1 MKILWANTTFLHPTN
16 RGGQIRTLEML
27 KRLHATNEV
36 HYTALADPGEEE
48 GIERSKEYC
57 SHVYPVA
64 YRTVNKNS
72 PEFALQ
78 LIRGVVSPVPVAV
91 FRRKSA
97 AMAKFLAEL
106 LAREKFDS
114 IVCDFLVSS
123 INMPRLDTSVLFQHN
138 VETVI
143 WQRYAETATDPVRK
157 MYFGLQARK
166 MFAYEQRVCRA
177 ARHVITVSDVDARQI
192 REMFGI
198 ESVTPAPTGVDTAY
212 FHPSVTRDINAEYA
226 ADLVFVGSMDYMA
239 NVDGVSYFVRE
250 ILPLIQRRR
259 PGTTFTIVGRKP
271 PAQIL
276 AMASDPLIHVTGSV
290 PDVRPY
296 LWNSSISIVPLRVGG
311 GTRLKIY
318 ESMAAGAAVV
328 STTIGAEGLAY
339 EAGRNIEIADG
350 AESFAKT
357 CVDVLEDARR
367 RQAIADAGL
376 HMVRERFS
384 WESVTQEFA
393 GILESCRLT

>member
-1 MKILWANTTFLHPTN
+1 MRYTTPRWPT
-16 RGGQIRTLEML
+16 
-27 KRLHATNEV
+27 
-36 HYTALADPGEEE
+36 PGDEE

-57 SHVYPVA
+57 SHVYPVP
-64 YRTVNKNS
+64 YRTVNKSS

-91 FRRKSA
+91 FRRQSD
-97 AMAKFLAEL
+97 AMAKCLAGL

-114 IVCDFLVSS
+114 IVVDFLVST
-123 INMPRLDTSVLFQHN
+123 INMPRLDTSVVFQHN

-143 WQRYAETATDPVRK
+143 WQRYAQTATDPLRK
-157 MYFGLQARK
+157 MYFQLQARK
-166 MFAYEQRVCRA
+166 MFAYEQRVCRE

-198 ESVTPAPTGVDTAY
+198 NSVTPAPTGVDTAY
-212 FHPSVTRDINAEYA
+212 FHPPSTRDVNPEYA

-239 NVDGVSYFVRE
+239 NVDGVAYFARE

-259 PGTTFTIVGRKP
+259 PGTTVSIVGRKP
-271 PAQIL
+271 PAQITAL
-276 AMASDPLIHVTGSV
+276 ASDPLVRVTGSV

-296 LWNSSISIVPLRVGG
+296 LWNSSVSIVPLRVGG

-318 ESMAAGAAVV
+318 ESMAAGAAVL
-328 STTIGAEGLAY
+328 STIIGAEGLTY
-339 EAGRNIEIADG
+339 ENGRNIVIADG
-350 AESFAKT
+350 PEAFANG
-357 CVDVLEDARR
+357 CVDLLEDASR
-367 RQAIADAGL
+367 RQAVANAGL

-393 GILESCRLT
+393 DILESCRLA

>member
-1 MKILWANTTFLHPTN
+1 
-16 RGGQIRTLEML
+16 
-27 KRLHATNEV
+27 
-36 HYTALADPGEEE
+36 
-48 GIERSKEYC
+48 
-57 SHVYPVA
+57 
-64 YRTVNKNS
+64 
-72 PEFALQ
+72 
-78 LIRGVVSPVPVAV
+78 
-91 FRRKSA
+91 
-97 AMAKFLAEL
+97 
-106 LAREKFDS
+106 
-114 IVCDFLVSS
+114 
-123 INMPRLDTSVLFQHN
+123 
-138 VETVI
+138 
-143 WQRYAETATDPVRK
+143 
-157 MYFGLQARK
+157 
-166 MFAYEQRVCRA
+166 
-177 ARHVITVSDVDARQI
+177 
-192 REMFGI
+192 MFGI

-350 AESFAKT
+350 AEGFAKT
-357 CVDVLEDARR
+357 CVDVLEDAGR

-393 GILESCRLT
+393 GILESCRLS